1 MDSGQIEELITL
13 QKKTL
18 RQTSLAAL
26 AFLALLAVAAA
37 AFVFA
42 LPKLMTLITHADEVL
57 ATTQT
62 LAAAVGDF
70 VEETRPMIDEVSEL
84 ASNANGVILENT
96 EAVAEA
102 VGKLND
108 IDIERLNDA
117 INGLA
122 SAVQPLARLG
132 ELFSR

>member
-18 RQTSLAAL
+18 RQTRLAAL